1 MDIANYINIVLIM
14 FIQVV
19 ILFCI
24 NIFIMRK
31 SETGSLLPYIKT
43 QRSSLNNKQRMKS
56 VFIERAKQEVSQET
70 SY

>member
-1 MDIANYINIVLIM
+1 
-14 FIQVV
+14 
-19 ILFCI
+19 
-24 NIFIMRK
+24 MRK

-56 VFIERAKQEVSQET
+56 VFIERVKQEVSQET